1 MKGVP
6 RVARTRSA
14 VPTRADARRAADALA
29 AVGARQVL
37 LFGSVAQGDPN
48 IESDLDLVAVFD
60 DLGDYSRRHR
70 IESEARKAVEDACGL
85 TCDILV
91 TDRVEWS
98 VRSKLATTVE
108 AEIAQSCLV
117 LLDLPVASSIDWDK
131 RIRRPASDA
140 KEAAAELR
148 LAIRHMRVVCEYARG
163 TRGEHDAR
171 KTGGVARIEAA
182 RYDRMRV
189 LCERSHSAASAA
201 LRAYTKGVL
210 RQRPSRGQG
219 RGRFAAMLDRIPAD
233 KRSALET
240 ALPVPAGGVDSWE
253 QRPGA
258 SLDSAVLESVTPA
271 LAADMVETAIG
282 CCAFAA
288 RSIESALGPV
298 QEARDLLEVVSA
310 AAVGSA
316 IATIRRGP
324 PIAGVAYEMNGLN
337 PPSRREEHPRPRRT
351 RRPSRKPAESAGSRQ
366 R

>member
-1 MKGVP
+1 M
-6 RVARTRSA
+6 
-14 VPTRADARRAADALA
+14 
-29 AVGARQVL
+29 L

-60 DLGDYSRRHR
+60 DLGDYSRRHS

-85 TCDILV
+85 TCDILA

-108 AEIAQSCLV
+108 AEIAQSCRV
-117 LLDLPVASSIDWDK
+117 LIDLPVVEPIDWDK

-140 KEAAAELR
+140 QEAAAELR

-171 KTGGVARIEAA
+171 KAGGVARIEAA
-182 RYDRMRV
+182 RYDRMRT

-219 RGRFAAMLDRIPAD
+219 RGRFAAMLDQIPAD
-233 KRSALET
+233 KRSALQT
-240 ALPVPAGGVDSWE
+240 ALRVPAGGVDAWE
-253 QRPGA
+253 QKPGT
-258 SLDSAVLESVTPA
+258 SLASAVLESVTPS
-271 LAADMVETAIG
+271 LAADMVENAVG

-288 RSIESALGPV
+288 RSIDSALGPV

-310 AAVGSA
+310 TDVGSA

-337 PPSRREEHPRPRRT
+337 PPSRREEHPRPRRA
-351 RRPSRKPAESAGSRQ
+351 RRPSRKAAESAGSRQ